1 MICKLPFLKIYFSQT
16 LTNVRQDLT
25 IAMSMLI
32 VQTPMEV
39 FRVYVRL
46 VLMEMARSAKVRSR
60 PLVKDV

>member
-1 MICKLPFLKIYFSQT
+1 M
-16 LTNVRQDLT
+16 RQDLT
-25 IAMSMLI
+25 IAMSMLT

-39 FRVYVRL
+39 FRVDVRL

>member
-32 VQTPMEV
+32 VQTPMEI

-46 VLMEMARSAKVRSR
+46 VLMEMARSAKVQSR

>member
-1 MICKLPFLKIYFSQT
+1 M
-16 LTNVRQDLT
+16 NVRQDLT

-32 VQTPMEV
+32 VQTPMEI

-46 VLMEMARSAKVRSR
+46 VLMEMARSAKVQSR

>member
-1 MICKLPFLKIYFSQT
+1 MICKLPFLKIFLSQT

-25 IAMSMLI
+25 IAMSMPI

-39 FRVYVRL
+39 FRVDVRL

-60 PLVKDV
+60 PFVKDV

>member
-46 VLMEMARSAKVRSR
+46 VLMEMARSAKVQSR

>member
-39 FRVYVRL
+39 FRVDVRL

-60 PLVKDV
+60 PFVKDV